1 MREYIITLMT
11 VSVVCGV
18 ISVLSPKED
27 MGKYVS
33 FVCGI
38 CALGIIVTP
47 ITELIK
53 RAEEFPDILGDR
65 LENYDEEFYEN
76 TFEESI
82 VAGSV
87 KQAESILK
95 NDLSQELN
103 LDQDSFDIALSVERS
118 ENSISVKRAT
128 VTIYPKGLTI
138 DARSVIEYIEKNLG
152 CSCMIIYE

>member
-1 MREYIITLMT
+1 MREYIITLMM